1 MKLTYKQKLFL
12 YFFVLFAAFTCGIVV
27 MVQSREQDFKTKA
40 LEEKLD
46 AYADIINTAL
56 ISQHSDTKVSDS
68 ASTLFTL
75 ITDSLTMLFPQ
86 NIRLT
91 LIDKQGQVLYDNALK
106 ETENMGNHVQRPEI
120 ITAKKTGKGS
130 DIRISSSNKLEY
142 LYYAKRFNSYY
153 IRVALPYD
161 VQVQR
166 FLKADNAFLYY
177 IIGLFLLML
186 FLINLVANRF
196 GKSIKQLRD
205 FTHNEGNSKI
215 EFPNDE
221 LGEIGTKIAEN
232 YRQLKESKQTI
243 ALEREK
249 LLQHIHSS
257 EEGVCF
263 FSADRCVEFYNGL
276 FIQHLNI
283 IADESNCEPSLVLS
297 DSSLNKVNAF
307 LTDSGKH
314 ESYFE
319 THISR
324 QGKTFSVRVNIFED
338 ESFEIIIRDI
348 TKQEKTRQMKQEM
361 TGNIAHELRTPV
373 TSICGY
379 LETIL
384 AQQMEK
390 EKERD
395 FLSKAYNQTLVLS
408 ELIRD
413 MGLITKIEEAPQSF
427 HLEVVSIRNL
437 LQSIYQ
443 DLEIQLKEKAITMK
457 WVVSDNVNINGNRN
471 LLYSVFRNLT
481 DNVIRH
487 AGNNIK
493 ILVNCYRED
502 AYFYHF
508 SFSDTGI
515 GIAGEQHLNR
525 LFERFYRI
533 NEGRTRDT
541 GGSGLG
547 LSIVKNA
554 ILFHKGTIVA
564 KNKAGGGLEFMFK
577 LSKNR

>member
-1 MKLTYKQKLFL
+1 MKLSYKQKLFL

-56 ISQHSDTKVSDS
+56 VSQHSDTNMSDS
-68 ASTLFTL
+68 TFLG
-75 ITDSLTMLFPQ
+75 IPDSLTMLFPQ

-91 LIDKQGQVLYDNALK
+91 LVDRQGRVVYDNALK
-106 ETENMGNHVQRPEI
+106 KTENMENHLQRPEI
-120 ITAKKTGKGS
+120 IAAKKVGKGT
-130 DIRISSSNKLEY
+130 DIHISSSNNLEY
-142 LYYAKRFNSYY
+142 LYYAKRYNNYY

-161 VQVQR
+161 VQVQH
-166 FLKADNAFLYY
+166 FLKADNALLYY
-177 IIGLFLLML
+177 IIGLFFLML
-186 FLINLVANRF
+186 LLINLVANRF

-215 EFPNDE
+215 EFPDDE

-283 IADESNCEPSLVLS
+283 LADESNSDPSVVLS
-297 DSSLNKVNAF
+297 DLSLNKVNAF
-307 LTDSGKH
+307 LSDSGKH
-314 ESYFE
+314 DNYFE
-319 THISR
+319 TNISR
-324 QGKTFSVRVNIFED
+324 QGKAFSVMVNIFED
-338 ESFEIIIRDI
+338 NSFEIIIRDI
-348 TKQEKTRQMKQEM
+348 TKQEKTRQMKQDM

-379 LETIL
+379 LETVL
-384 AQQMEK
+384 AQHIDK

-427 HLEVVSIRNL
+427 QLEAVSIQNL

-443 DLEIQLKEKAITMK
+443 DLEIQMNEKGITMK
-457 WVVSDNVNINGNRN
+457 WSVSEDVVVHGNRN
-471 LLYSVFRNLT
+471 LLYSIFRNLT

-487 AGNNIK
+487 AGHNLT
-493 ILVNCYRED
+493 ILISCYRED
-502 AYFYHF
+502 THFYHF
-508 SFSDTGI
+508 TYSDTGV
-515 GIAGEQHLNR
+515 GIADEQHLNR

-554 ILFHKGTIVA
+554 IIFHKGTIVA
-564 KNKAGGGLEFMFK
+564 KNKAGGGLEFLFK
-577 LSKNR
+577 LSKKLSN

>member
-1 MKLTYKQKLFL
+1 MPYKQKLFL
-12 YFFVLFAAFTCGIVV
+12 SFFVIFALFTGGIIV
-27 MVQSREQDFKTKA
+27 MEQSRERNFKTKA

-46 AYADIINTAL
+46 AYADVVNASL
-56 ISQHSDTKVSDS
+56 IRQHNDTQVLDS
-68 ASTLFTL
+68 L
-75 ITDSLTMLFPQ
+75 ITLFPQ

-91 LIDKQGQVLYDNALK
+91 LVDRQGLVLYDNALK
-106 ETENMGNHVQRPEI
+106 ETEQIENHSQRPEI
-120 ITAKKTGKGS
+120 LTAKSNGNGT
-130 DIRISSSNKLEY
+130 DIRISNSNQLEY
-142 LYYAKRFNSYY
+142 LYYAKRYNSYY

-177 IIGLFLLML
+177 ILGLFVLML
-186 FLINLVANRF
+186 LLINLVANRF

-205 FTHNEGNSKI
+205 FTHTDGNSKI
-215 EFPNDE
+215 EFPDDE

-232 YRQLKESKQTI
+232 YSQLKESKQVI

-263 FSADRCVEFYNGL
+263 FSADKVVKFYNGL
-276 FIQHLNI
+276 FIQYLNI
-283 IADESNCEPSLVLS
+283 IVDESNSELS
-297 DSSLNKVNAF
+297 VA
-307 LTDSGKH
+307 LTDLSFDKLNVFLSETNRH
-314 ESYFE
+314 ENYFE
-319 THISR
+319 TQILK
-324 QGKTFSVRVNIFED
+324 QGKIFTVRANVFED
-338 ESFEIIIRDI
+338 KSFEIIIHDI

-373 TSICGY
+373 TSIGGY
-379 LETIL
+379 LETVISQSL
-384 AQQMEK
+384 DK

-413 MGLITKIEEAPQSF
+413 MGLITKMEEAPQSF
-427 HLEVVSIRNL
+427 QLEAVSIPNL
-437 LQSIYQ
+437 LQSLHS
-443 DLEIQLKEKAITMK
+443 DLEIPLKEKNITME
-457 WVVSDNVNINGNRN
+457 WNVSDSVIVNGNRN

-481 DNVIRH
+481 DNAIRY
-487 AGNNIK
+487 AGNNVK

-502 AYFYHF
+502 ADFYHF
-508 SFSDTGI
+508 SYSDTGV
-515 GIAGEQHLNR
+515 GIDEQHLNR

-554 ILFHKGTIVA
+554 ITFHKGTIVA
-564 KNKAGGGLEFMFK
+564 KNRAGGLEFLFK
-577 LSKNR
+577 LGKGEIG